1 MKACIL
7 SVSGEVLTD
16 KEASLFRDQQPWA
29 IILMGRSCR
38 SKIQVRKLVDDIW
51 SALGRSCL
59 IFIDQ
64 EGGRVARLKAP
75 EWPLFPAAVQYGKIF
90 EQNAAQ
96 GLEACRIAHSLIG
109 LELSDLG
116 IHADCSPVVDL
127 PQPGAHD
134 IIGDR
139 AFSSD
144 PLKTGKLAAA
154 ALAGLSDAGVS
165 GVIKHITGHGRSRS
179 DSHDELPVII
189 DTISELSVDFEAFR
203 LVRHAPMAM
212 TAHILFTE
220 LDTVEPVTTSASI
233 INDVIRQRIGFDNLL
248 MSDDLGMKALGGP
261 LAERAVKSLNAGCD
275 VVLHC
280 SGFEK
285 DPDVIYAEMSEVAE
299 ASSELVSTALGRARR
314 AEYASTNTRHL
325 NRGELWSRFGE
336 LMGVEVA

>member
-7 SVSGEVLTD
+7 SVSGPVLTE
-16 KEASLFRDQQPWA
+16 KEAALFRDTQPWA
-29 IILMGRSCR
+29 IILMGRSCLNKR
-38 SKIQVRKLVDDIW
+38 QVQTLVDNIW
-51 SALGRSCL
+51 SALGRPCL

-75 EWPLFPAAVQYGKIF
+75 EWPVFPPAALYGNLFDRNQK
-90 EQNAAQ
+90 A
-96 GLEACRIAHSLIG
+96 GLEACWIAHALMG

-139 AFSSD
+139 GFSSD
-144 PLKTGKLAAA
+144 PVKTGKLAAA
-154 ALAGLSDAGVS
+154 ALAGLEDSGVA
-165 GVIKHITGHGRSRS
+165 GVIKHIPGHGRSMA
-179 DSHDELPVII
+179 DSHEELPVVV
-189 DTISELSVDFEAFR
+189 DGMNELASDFEAFR
-203 LVRHAPMAM
+203 FVRHAPMAM

-220 LDTVEPVTTSASI
+220 LDPVEPVTTSSLVI
-233 INDVIRQRIGFDNLL
+233 SDVIRKRIGFDGLL

-261 LAERAVKSLNAGCD
+261 LSERAERALTAGCD

-285 DPDVIYAEMSEVAE
+285 DPDVILSEMSQVAHASVDLGSDALRRARHAEDISTRPMKLDRVELRERFDALMSLEVA
-299 ASSELVSTALGRARR
+299 
-314 AEYASTNTRHL
+314 
-325 NRGELWSRFGE
+325 
-336 LMGVEVA
+336 